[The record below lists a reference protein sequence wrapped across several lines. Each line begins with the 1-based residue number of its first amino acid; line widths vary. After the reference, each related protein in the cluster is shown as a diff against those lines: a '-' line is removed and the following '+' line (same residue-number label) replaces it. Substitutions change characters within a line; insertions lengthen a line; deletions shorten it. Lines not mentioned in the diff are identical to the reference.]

1 MTAREQLE
9 TRGGTRQADVGLM
22 VRKMGGEVDVVPLQS
37 ARLSVFDAAV
47 PWREFRWYRGQR
59 HFSGSYWSATMQA
72 HVGYESRGLLHE

>member
-9 TRGGTRQADVGLM
+9 TRGGARQADVGLM

-37 ARLSVFDAAV
+37 ARLSVFDAVV

-59 HFSGSYWSATMQA
+59 HFSG
-72 HVGYESRGLLHE
+72 